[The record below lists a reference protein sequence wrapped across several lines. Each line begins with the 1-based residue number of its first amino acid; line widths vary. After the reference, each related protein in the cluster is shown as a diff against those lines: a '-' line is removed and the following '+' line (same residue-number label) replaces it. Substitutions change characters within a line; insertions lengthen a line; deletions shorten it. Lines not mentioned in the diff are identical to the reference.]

1 MLAPLPNSYA
11 YDHWT
16 LEIDI
21 VHRYFS
27 DIQLTVFSIVSNNRF
42 QEDIAGTSF
51 GLTITKKK
59 NNEISVIFHDIW
71 TNVSTSDQ
79 YNITLTGILET
90 VVTFHFSGSKVYSR
104 NKGCHTCM
112 IKHTMHV
119 QSLHCST
126 YLTWLDVCI
135 YVPRSHFHF
144 LKRMLGKGQLR
155 TA

>member
-1 MLAPLPNSYA
+1 MQIQIRPLLKKQSDLGLHCFPFC
-11 YDHWT
+11 
-16 LEIDI
+16 L
-21 VHRYFS
+21 HRLGALKPCKALS
-27 DIQLTVFSIVSNNRF
+27 Q
-42 QEDIAGTSF
+42 
-51 GLTITKKK
+51 
-59 NNEISVIFHDIW
+59 
-71 TNVSTSDQ
+71 
-79 YNITLTGILET
+79 ILET
-90 VVTFHFSGSKVYSR
+90 VVTFHFSGGKVYSM

-144 LKRMLGKGQLR
+144 LKRKLGKGLLR